1 MRPQRLAAAALALL
15 TWFALV
21 LQLVIILQVRRA
33 AGLSLM
39 GGVGN
44 FFGYFTIL
52 TNLLVALTLSWPLLQ
67 PASRQGRLLARADV
81 RTGVAASIA
90 LVGLI
95 YSLLLRQIWQPQGAQ
110 WLADELLHDGVPL
123 LFLLYWFWAVPRIAP
138 RLVQVLQWA
147 VYPIAY
153 LVYALLRG
161 AWLGSYPYPFLDVAK
176 LGYGRVALGSIGV
189 FVAFL
194 AIAFLLMALNQLKP
208 AARVA
213 GAGCIEV

>member
-1 MRPQRLAAAALALL
+1 MLALL

-21 LQLVIILQVRRA
+21 LQLAIILQVRRA

-44 FFGYFTIL
+44 FFSDFTIL

-138 RLVQVLQWA
+138 RLAQALQWA

-176 LGYGRVALGSIGV
+176 LGYGRVALSSIGV

-208 AARVA
+208 AARA
-213 GAGCIEV
+213 A

>member
-1 MRPQRLAAAALALL
+1 MKLQRLAATALALL
-15 TWFALV
+15 TGFALL
-21 LQLVIILQVRRA
+21 LQLFIVLQVRYA

-39 GGVGN
+39 GGLGH

-52 TNLLVALTLSWPLLQ
+52 TNLLVAVTLSWPLLQ
-67 PASRQGRLLARADV
+67 PASRLGRLLARADV
-81 RTGVAASIA
+81 CTGVATNIA

-110 WLADELLHDGVPL
+110 WLADELLHDVVPV

-138 RLVQVLQWA
+138 RLAQALQWA
-147 VYPIAY
+147 VYPMVY

-161 AWLGSYPYPFLDVAK
+161 AWFGSYPYPFLDVAK
-176 LGYGRVALGSIGV
+176 LGSGRVALSSIGV
-189 FVAFL
+189 FVVFL

-208 AARVA
+208 AARA
-213 GAGCIEV
+213 A